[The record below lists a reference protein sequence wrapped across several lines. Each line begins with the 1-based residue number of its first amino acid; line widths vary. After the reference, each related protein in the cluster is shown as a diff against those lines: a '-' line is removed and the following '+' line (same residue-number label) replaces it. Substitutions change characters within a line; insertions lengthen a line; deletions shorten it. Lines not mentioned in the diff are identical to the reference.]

1 MLNSRK
7 MSQDEI
13 VLRHLKEV
21 GTITCMEAHMIYK
34 IRSLTSVIAR
44 LKRRHGLMIDSI
56 LKKDLNGQ
64 RYVRYKLP
72 RKSRKDMAPKA
83 SK

>member
-1 MLNSRK
+1 MLAARK

-13 VLRHLKEV
+13 VLRHLQEV
-21 GTITCMEAHMIYK
+21 GSITCMEAHMVYK

-44 LKRRHGLMIDSI
+44 LKRRKGLIIESI

-64 RYVRYKLP
+64 RYVRYKLQ
-72 RKSRKDMAPKA
+72 RKGRKTLAAKA
-83 SK
+83 S